1 MLIIPNIFP
10 FIETVVESQLSSKD
24 AEEVQPK
31 LATLRSKIS
40 DKRLYLAVVG
50 EFSSGKSTFIN
61 ALLGMRLL
69 KEAVMPTTACA
80 TYIQN
85 AGTALSLNVQ
95 FFDES
100 KFQAT
105 QKDFTDIATYL
116 RKKHKLNPRN
126 MQEVIDILTSDQDV
140 ARLVKNLSINAPN
153 TKIPRNIVIIDTPGF
168 NPGSSSVNNH
178 YEITQHVV
186 EHVADAAIILTPCEQ
201 AMSATLIRFLRE
213 TLNRCLH
220 RCTYVVTRMDMMDE
234 WSRDDVKEFARN
246 RIVTDLGI
254 SNPHLYA
261 ESAITMLPV
270 NKIPDNKK
278 DDWRFFQQEFKKFEA
293 ETWQW
298 LQHNK
303 DIMLHEHTALLT
315 HEIAQ
320 LCQSRLQRKEE
331 TLRETAA
338 FLNAHRIENIT
349 TVCHE
354 MFSQSIDALEREL
367 ATFDISLYG
376 VEARCKVKAEQ
387 MIMDTKY
394 STSDF
399 KTELIPDIIKVL
411 NQEAKKRLTE
421 ISTVLN
427 NKVKVCAHS
436 QIARMQQVFA
446 SHYDQFPALRPQEKM
461 PDVDLVK
468 IETPYVSFQSV
479 ISSTKSAVT
488 DENIAMAG
496 GGIAG
501 AIIGGIILGPL
512 GAGVGAFIGS
522 LFGSKDDKIR
532 KQAVELVNP
541 EISTYFAAL
550 KAKLRNELQRTKLQY
565 RNMVRQFASD
575 HLAEYG
581 QAVTALIKKHE
592 KDKLIINNQ
601 ITGLNKTVTSLGSL
615 QGDIEQELA
624 TLKLR
629 H

>member
-1 MLIIPNIFP
+1 MIIPNIFP

-126 MQEVIDILTSDQDV
+126 MQEVIDILTSDQNV
-140 ARLVKNLSINAPN
+140 ARLVKNLSINVPN
-153 TKIPRNIVIIDTPGF
+153 AKIPRNIVIIDTPGF

-186 EHVADAAIILTPCEQ
+186 EHVADAAIILTPSEQ
-201 AMSATLIRFLRE
+201 AMSATLIRFLRT
-213 TLNRCLH
+213 TLQRCLH

-234 WSRDDVKEFARN
+234 WSRGDVKEYARN
-246 RIVTDLGI
+246 RIATDLGI

-261 ESAITMLPV
+261 ESAITMLPA
-270 NKIPDNKK
+270 NKIPDAKK
-278 DDWRFFQQEFKKFEA
+278 NDWKFFQQEFRKFED

-298 LQHNK
+298 LQRHK
-303 DIMLHEHTALLT
+303 EIMLHEHTALLT

-320 LCQSRLQRKEE
+320 LCQSRLQHKVE
-331 TLRETAA
+331 TLHETAA

-349 TVCHE
+349 TVCNE
-354 MFSQSIDALEREL
+354 MFSQSIDAMEREL
-367 ATFDISLYG
+367 ATLDISLYG
-376 VEARCKVKAEQ
+376 AEARCKTKAEQ

-399 KTELIPDIIKVL
+399 NTELIPEIIKML
-411 NQEAKKRLTE
+411 NQEAKKRLAE
-421 ISTVLN
+421 ISTALN
-427 NKVKVCAHS
+427 NKVTVCAHR
-436 QIARMQQVFA
+436 QVARMQQVFA
-446 SHYDQFPALRPQEKM
+446 SHYDQFPALRPQERM
-461 PDVDLVK
+461 PDTDLVK

-479 ISSTKSAVT
+479 ISSTKSELT
-488 DENIAMAG
+488 NENIAMVG
-496 GGIAG
+496 SGVAG
-501 AIIGGIILGPL
+501 AIIASLIFGPL
-512 GAGVGAFIGS
+512 AIGLGGLIGS
-522 LFGSKDDKIR
+522 LFGSKDEKIR
-532 KQAVELVNP
+532 KQAVELVTP
-541 EISTYFAAL
+541 EISSYFAAL
-550 KAKLRNELQRTKLQY
+550 KVKLRNEIQRTKLRY
-565 RNMVRQFASD
+565 RNMVRQFAGD
-575 HLAEYG
+575 HLATYG

-592 KDKLIINNQ
+592 NDKTLINNQ
-601 ITGLNKTVTSLGSL
+601 IAELNKTITSLGNL
-615 QGDIEQELA
+615 QGDIEYELA
-624 TLKLR
+624 ILKQKR
-629 H
+629 